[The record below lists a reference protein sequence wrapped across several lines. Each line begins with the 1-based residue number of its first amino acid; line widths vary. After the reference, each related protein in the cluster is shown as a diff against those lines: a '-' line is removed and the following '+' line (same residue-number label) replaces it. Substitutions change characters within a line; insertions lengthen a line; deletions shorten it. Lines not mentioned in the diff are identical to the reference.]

1 MPAVVEQMMFVGATP
16 WHGLGNK
23 VDADIGV
30 EDAIVSA
37 GLDWEVGLKDL
48 QTVDG
53 IPVSHRA
60 TYRKTDGSILG
71 VVGPRYTPLQN
82 KDAFDWFQP
91 FIDAG
96 ECGIHTAGSLHSGQ
110 KVWVLAQ
117 LNRDNSEIVRGDE
130 VCKFILLSNSHDGTT
145 AIRVGYT
152 PIRVVCVNTLAMAH
166 NNANSKLIRIRHT
179 RSSKNNLEQ
188 VRDIMDNINVQFEAT
203 AEQFR
208 FLASKNF
215 NQVDINR
222 YVKTMLGIEGTVDG
236 DIKTRTRNIMDEIL
250 ALVEGPKQ
258 SATNVRGTWWAAYNG
273 YNEYLNY
280 NKGRTEDN
288 RLDSLWFGANANDN
302 VKALEKAMEFANAV

>member
-1 MPAVVEQMMFVGATP
+1 
-16 WHGLGNK
+16 
-23 VDADIGV
+23 
-30 EDAIVSA
+30 
-37 GLDWEVGLKDL
+37 LDWEVGLKDL

-53 IPVSHRA
+53 VPVSHRA

-82 KDAFDWFQP
+82 KDSFDWFQP

-117 LNRDNSEIVRGDE
+117 LNRDSSEIVRGDE
-130 VCKFILLSNSHDGTT
+130 VSKFILLSNSHDGTT

-166 NNANSKLIRIRHT
+166 NNKSSQLIRIRHT

-188 VRDIMDNINVQFEAT
+188 VRDIMDNINAQFEAT

-215 NQVDINR
+215 NQADIRR

-302 VKALEKAMEFANAV
+302 IKALEKAMEFANAV

>member
-1 MPAVVEQMMFVGATP
+1 MPAAVEQMMFVGATP

-23 VDADIGV
+23 VEADIGI

-48 QTVDG
+48 QTIDG
-53 IPVSHRA
+53 VPVNHRA
-60 TYRKTDGSILG
+60 TYRKSDGSILG

-91 FIDAG
+91 FLDAG

-130 VCKFILLSNSHDGTT
+130 VGKFILLSNSHDGTT

-152 PIRVVCVNTLAMAH
+152 PIRVVCVNTLAFAH
-166 NNANSKLIRIRHT
+166 SHSDSKLIRIRHT

-188 VRDIMDNINVQFEAT
+188 VRDIMDNINAGFEAT
-203 AEQFR
+203 AEQYR

-215 NQVDINR
+215 NQADINR
-222 YVKTMLGIEGTVDG
+222 YVKIMLGIEGTVDA

-273 YNEYLNY
+273 FNEYLNY

-288 RLDSLWFGANANDN
+288 LLDSLWFGANANDN
-302 VKALEKAMEFANAV
+302 NKALNKALEFANAV

>member
-1 MPAVVEQMMFVGATP
+1 MPAAVEQMMFVGETP

-23 VDADIGV
+23 VEADIGI

-53 IPVSHRA
+53 VPVNHRA

-82 KDAFDWFQP
+82 RDAFDWFQP
-91 FIDAG
+91 FLDAG

-117 LNRDNSEIVRGDE
+117 LNRDNSEIVPGDE

-152 PIRVVCVNTLAMAH
+152 PIRVVCVNTLAFAH
-166 NNANSKLIRIRHT
+166 SHSDSKLIRIRHT

-188 VRDIMDNINVQFEAT
+188 VRDIMDNINAGFEAT
-203 AEQFR
+203 AEQYR

-215 NQVDINR
+215 NQADINR
-222 YVKTMLGIEGTVDG
+222 YVKVMLGIEGTVDG
-236 DIKTRTRNIMDEIL
+236 DIKTRTRNIMDDIL
-250 ALVEGPKQ
+250 GRIEGPKQ
-258 SATNVRGTWWAAYNG
+258 TATNVRGTWWAAYNG
-273 YNEYLNY
+273 FNEYLNY
-280 NKGRTEDN
+280 SKGRTEDN

-302 VKALEKAMEFANAV
+302 NKALAKALEFANAV

>member
-1 MPAVVEQMMFVGATP
+1 MPAAVEQMMFVGATP

-30 EDAIVSA
+30 EDAIVAA

-53 IPVSHRA
+53 VPVSHRA

-82 KDAFDWFQP
+82 KDSFDWFQP

-117 LNRDNSEIVRGDE
+117 LNRDNSEIVPGDD
-130 VCKFILLSNSHDGTT
+130 VSKFILLSNSHDGTT

-166 NNANSKLIRIRHT
+166 NNKNSQLIRIRHT

-188 VRDIMDNINVQFEAT
+188 VRDIMDNINAQFEAT

-215 NQVDINR
+215 NQADIRR
-222 YVKTMLGIEGTVDG
+222 YVKTMLGIEGTVDD

-302 VKALEKAMEFANAV
+302 IKALEKAMEFANAV

>member
-1 MPAVVEQMMFVGATP
+1 MMFVGATP

-30 EDAIVSA
+30 EDAIVAA

-53 IPVSHRA
+53 VPVSHRA

-82 KDAFDWFQP
+82 KDSFDWFQP

-117 LNRDNSEIVRGDE
+117 LNRDSSEIVPGDD
-130 VCKFILLSNSHDGTT
+130 VSKFILLSNSHDGTT

-166 NNANSKLIRIRHT
+166 NNKSSQLIRIRHT

-188 VRDIMDNINVQFEAT
+188 VRDIMDNINSQFEAT

-215 NQVDINR
+215 NQGDIRR
-222 YVKTMLGIEGTVDG
+222 YVKTMLGIEGTVDD

-302 VKALEKAMEFANAV
+302 IKALEKAMEFANAV